1 MSPQAP
7 GHPTLEGVAK
17 LIKDLE
23 QLVTLLRQGL
33 SRAKPWQRQLA
44 AHLVDVDA
52 QLQVLRL
59 TVALE
64 RQTDEILTAAA
75 HVVGCCRLAA
85 AALAGSRVDPT
96 TRTAVHLIVD
106 LANRIQTD
114 LRSWRE

>member
-1 MSPQAP
+1 MSPR
-7 GHPTLEGVAK
+7 HTTLEGVAK

-23 QLVTLLRQGL
+23 QLVMLLRQGL

-44 AHLVDVDA
+44 AHLVDVDT

-59 TVALE
+59 TVTLE
-64 RQTDEILTAAA
+64 RQVDEILVAAG
-75 HVVGCCRLAA
+75 HVAGSCRLAA

-106 LANRIQTD
+106 LANRIHAD
-114 LRSWRE
+114 LDRLK